1 MPQVFS
7 LLPGPYALVRLS
19 PDASVPDWAFV
30 PGSFVS
36 VTRTAD
42 ELSLVCPATLV
53 PAGVRSDGGW
63 CSLKLKGPF
72 AFDQVGIL
80 SSFAVPLAQSG
91 VGIFAI
97 STFDTDYILVKE
109 SQRDLAIA
117 VLLSAGHSL
126 SSDD

>member
-7 LLPGPYALVRLS
+7 LVPGQYSLVRLP
-19 PDASVPDWAFV
+19 PDAPVPDWPFA
-30 PGSFVS
+30 PGGFAS

-42 ELSLVCPATLV
+42 ELSVVCLAALV

-63 CSLKLKGPF
+63 CCLKLKGPF
-72 AFDQVGIL
+72 AFDQVGVL
-80 SSFAVPLAQSG
+80 SSFAVPLAQAG

-109 SQRDLAIA
+109 TQRELAINA
-117 VLLSAGHSL
+117 LASAGHTPAP
-126 SSDD
+126 DG